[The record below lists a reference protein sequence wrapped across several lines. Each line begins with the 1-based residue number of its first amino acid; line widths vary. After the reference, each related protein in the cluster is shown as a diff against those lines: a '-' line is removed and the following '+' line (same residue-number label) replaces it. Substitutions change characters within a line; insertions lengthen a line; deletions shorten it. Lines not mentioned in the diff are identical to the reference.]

1 MIDDSDKLKPCPSCG
16 GDCGRTNLTGCQYQ
30 GRARNILATG
40 EMEDIRAILKK
51 WGYNTVEACIE
62 SYLLGINRR
71 RKANFD
77 LSDESISLAVGL
89 IRAGMTVNDAAA
101 RLGITP
107 NNIYRCPEYK
117 LLLAERQQ
125 ILLETLK

>member
-1 MIDDSDKLKPCPSCG
+1 MAARKLPSK
-16 GDCGRTNLTGCQYQ
+16 RT
-30 GRARNILATG
+30 
-40 EMEDIRAILKK
+40 
-51 WGYNTVEACIE
+51 
-62 SYLLGINRR
+62 
-71 RKANFD
+71 
-77 LSDESISLAVGL
+77 LAVGL
-89 IRAGMTVNDAAA
+89 IRAGATVNDAAA